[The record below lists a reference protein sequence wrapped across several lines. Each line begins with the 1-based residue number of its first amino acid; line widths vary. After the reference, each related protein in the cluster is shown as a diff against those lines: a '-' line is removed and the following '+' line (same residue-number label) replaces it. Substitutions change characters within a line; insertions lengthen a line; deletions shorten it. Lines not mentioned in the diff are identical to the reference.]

1 MSFLESL
8 PDVVSKKSNDEN
20 TWSKASVSI
29 DVSSKIYGYRVDS
42 LHNQAFKMVGSLHR
56 GEALNKNMDLAA
68 QLLKDAEDGLN
79 GKTKA
84 KGPYNKKFYAGERT
98 LEKDIAN
105 LDKDMMGLEFE
116 IDPLFHHIT
125 AKFDESKTSSFL
137 LNSTP
142 INAEVEL
149 TFFQEGTWTKGREDL
164 YWRLLDP
171 VQAAKKDLADEDERI
186 RKGIKE
192 KKIFSFAQHWEED
205 KPMLQKMFKKF
216 LISISKFSDPPIR
229 KMVLFYEIETIMYKK
244 LKYHDKQCSKLIK
257 SLYAN
262 HRKSNKRPSEEVIKP
277 EKRQKCNDDE
287 FKHWKNL
294 VVEENNIGAE
304 ENQAE
309 LSQHPHNEPIKDTE
323 QIIQDP
329 VHQTTEDDFQIEF
342 KESDNECE
350 GKPSINQKD
359 NADISGEMAD
369 NMDQEI
375 SFRDQEDL
383 NDIENIQFERLSQ
396 ESRES
401 KVKSLKCGN
410 EESKDDY
417 AEELFKNIDK
427 ERTWEA
433 EGEPVDLSKQEAR
446 AKWFLDE
453 ESKNDNQK
461 MINLNSIKK
470 AKNLGTG
477 VQNKKLKHR
486 EEVVVAQISKNKKFT
501 KDDQKRIDKKSANN
515 LENSLFN
522 RNQIENEEERIY
534 QEEKEI
540 KKKKR
545 ELKFKALATA
555 TLEPSDF
562 CNFVIDNNKK
572 EKKRFK
578 YPLIKL
584 TRLMT
589 HNIFYELSVTKDVLS
604 YHQKQSHLASLNEID
619 ISKEPFEDFI
629 FLEDNAR
636 SNIIM
641 DQRQLLITESMISGN
656 KIKDLMKYETRKN
669 TPFELRVNTDVEFN
683 DEGKEQ
689 LYLTQQEKELGFK
702 WSKASKKLDI
712 KELKKNI
719 WQYSEHKIPEKPKDA
734 EQRRFMKQFT
744 FLDVAE
750 KYYAPQIFENQE
762 ENWSI
767 HSLFVWMLHLANE
780 NKLWFFQDKSKGRKD
795 MNFSIYKYEAVDQES
810 QAYPLTS

>member
-1 MSFLESL
+1 MNFLEQL
-8 PDVVSKKSNDEN
+8 PEVISKKGDDEN

-42 LHNQAFKMVGSLHR
+42 LHNQAFKMVGFLHR
-56 GEALNKNMDLAA
+56 GEALNKNLDLAA

-79 GKTKA
+79 GKTKV
-84 KGPYNKKFYAGERT
+84 KGVCNKKFYAGERT

-142 INAEVEL
+142 INGEVEL
-149 TFFQEGTWTKGREDL
+149 AFFQEGTWMKGSKDN

-171 VQAAKKDLADEDERI
+171 VQAAKKDLSDEDERI

-192 KKIFSFAQHWEED
+192 KKTNTFVSSVEND
-205 KPMLQKMFKKF
+205 KTMLQRMFKKL
-216 LISISKFSDPPIR
+216 LISISKFSVPPIR
-229 KMVLFYEIETIMYKK
+229 KMVLFYEIEPIMYKK

-257 SLYAN
+257 SLYASHKKN
-262 HRKSNKRPSEEVIKP
+262 NKRSTEDEIIKH
-277 EKRQKCNDDE
+277 EKRPKIKECELESSNNRIEEYRSQAKNEEIHNISNTGVENSFHNDTNYINPNNDVDTNNANIELKHQNELEEKDKIFSKNEANIYDE
-287 FKHWKNL
+287 NK
-294 VVEENNIGAE
+294 ENN
-304 ENQAE
+304 
-309 LSQHPHNEPIKDTE
+309 HNESSIHD
-323 QIIQDP
+323 QDFL
-329 VHQTTEDDFQIEF
+329 D
-342 KESDNECE
+342 
-350 GKPSINQKD
+350 
-359 NADISGEMAD
+359 
-369 NMDQEI
+369 MD
-375 SFRDQEDL
+375 
-383 NDIENIQFERLSQ
+383 ENIQFDQFSQ
-396 ESRES
+396 ESKDS
-401 KVKSLKCGN
+401 KAKSILCGN
-410 EESKDDY
+410 EESKDAY
-417 AEELFKNIDK
+417 AEELFQNIDK
-427 ERTWEA
+427 ERTGEA
-433 EGEPVDLSKQEAR
+433 ELNDDQTNKQEVR
-446 AKWFLDE
+446 AKWFLEE
-453 ESKNDNQK
+453 ESKNDKQNA
-461 MINLNSIKK
+461 IDLNSLKK
-470 AKNLGTG
+470 AKNIGTG

-486 EEVVVAQISKNKKFT
+486 EEIVAAQIGKSKKFT
-501 KDDQKRIDKKSANN
+501 KDENRKFDKRTANT

-522 RNQIENEEERIY
+522 RDQIENEAERIQQEER
-534 QEEKEI
+534 EI

-555 TLEPSDF
+555 TLDPSDF
-562 CNFVIDNNKK
+562 ENFLIDNNKK

-589 HNIFYELSVTKDVLS
+589 QNIFYEVSCTKDVLS

-641 DQRQLLITESMISGN
+641 DQRQLMITESMKQGH
-656 KIKDLMKYETRKN
+656 KLKDFIRYETRKN
-669 TPFELRVNTDVEFN
+669 VPFELRVTSDIEVN
-683 DEGKEQ
+683 DEDKEQ

-702 WSKASKKLDI
+702 WSKANKKQDI
-712 KELKKNI
+712 KELKKSI
-719 WQYSEHKIPEKPKDA
+719 WQFSDHKIPEKPKDA
-734 EQRRFMKQFT
+734 EQRKFMKQFT

-750 KYYAPQIFENQE
+750 KFYAPQIFENQE

-767 HSLFVWMLHLANE
+767 HSLFVCMLHLANE
-780 NKLWFFQDKSKGRKD
+780 NKLWFFPDKSKGKKD
-795 MNFSIYKYEAVDQES
+795 MNFSIYKYEVNDQHS
-810 QAYPLTS
+810 QASSMIA